1 MTPEAAKQIL
11 SAYRSAAQDGADPA
25 FLEALEVQESDPDLK
40 QWFEEQNEID
50 SILREKLAQ
59 IRPPEQLR
67 LQILG
72 KITRQRTR
80 VLPPAWLALAAV
92 LVIAGLGLI
101 YSLEPFG
108 PNRFQEFRRDALAMV
123 SVQPAPELDMETPY
137 LNETKRFLREHQAP
151 IAQSLPSALKSMST
165 AGCKAF
171 MWQEHPASLTCFKLP
186 NGQLLHLVVI
196 DQRAIG
202 NANIPASFQSEQG
215 WHVMFQQQNGL
226 LLMWASQAPMDKL
239 KRMLL
244 ET

>member
-11 SAYRSAAQDGADPA
+11 SAYRSAEQDGADPA
-25 FLEALEVQESDPDLK
+25 FLEALQVQERDPELR
-40 QWFEEQNEID
+40 QWFEEQTEID

-72 KITRQRTR
+72 RITRRRTR
-80 VLPPAWLALAAV
+80 TLPPAWLALAAV

-101 YSLEPFG
+101 YSLGSFG
-108 PNRFQEFRRDALAMV
+108 PNRLKEFRKDALAMV
-123 SVQPAPELDMETPY
+123 SVQPAPQLDMETPY
-137 LNETKRFLREHQAP
+137 LSETQRFLRERQAP
-151 IAQSLPSALKSMST
+151 MAHSLPLALQSMST
-165 AGCKAF
+165 AGCRAF
-171 MWQEHPASLTCFKLP
+171 VWQEHPASLTCFKLP

-196 DQRAIG
+196 GKAAIG
-202 NANIPASFQSEQG
+202 NANVPASFQYEQG
-215 WHVMFQQQNGL
+215 WNVMFQQKDGL